1 MGLIDILNG
10 MQNGPR
16 GRQPGG
22 SSSGGGMS
30 PLTMALLGL
39 LAYKAFK
46 GSGRASAAPGGP
58 VHPPSGG
65 LGDILGGLLGGRPG
79 AASGGANS
87 LNDLLQG
94 GLGGLLGGG
103 QGGTVLSNGL
113 GNLVKQFQ
121 ENGYGRAAQSWVGTG
136 PNEEIAPKDLEDALG
151 SGTLD
156 ALARQTGMGRGDLL
170 SGLSQ
175 QLPELI
181 DKLTPNGRVPT
192 AEEASRMV

>member
-10 MQNGPR
+10 MQAGPR
-16 GRQPGG
+16 GRQQPGASG
-22 SSSGGGMS
+22 SGGGVS
-30 PLTMALLGL
+30 PLTMALIGL

-46 GSGRASAAPGGP
+46 GSGHATAAPSAPASQPG
-58 VHPPSGG
+58 GG

-79 AASGGANS
+79 AAPGGAN

-94 GLGGLLGGG
+94 GLGGLLGG

-121 ENGYGRAAQSWVGTG
+121 ENGHGRAAQSWVGTG

-156 ALARQTGMGRGDLL
+156 ALAQQTGMRRGDLL